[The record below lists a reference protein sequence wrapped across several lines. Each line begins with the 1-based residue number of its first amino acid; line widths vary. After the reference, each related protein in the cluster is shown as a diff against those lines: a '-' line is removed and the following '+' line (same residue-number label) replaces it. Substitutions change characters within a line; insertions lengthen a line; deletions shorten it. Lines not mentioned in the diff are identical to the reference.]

1 MLGPLVQVSVGLA
14 ALVYGGE
21 RVVDHASA
29 IAHELGL
36 STLFIGVTFVAVGSS
51 IPEIATSVYAGL
63 YDAPVL
69 VAGHIIGSATSQ
81 ITVGIGVV
89 ALLSPIAIPRSKLR
103 LYGGGMLAAMGLMLA
118 VLWSGRVTR
127 VEGAL
132 LTGAYLTFLGVSYE
146 ELDLEAAVDHRAS
159 SETSARTV
167 VWLIGGLALVVV
179 GGHLFVAGSR
189 QAALALGVPQLVL
202 GLVTGLGTT
211 TPEIAIAAAAVLDDQ
226 AGIAIGTLFG
236 SNVTDPLFS
245 FGVGALVGGFTFT
258 DVGVVLASAA
268 YMLVA
273 STLVVALFLVHGEVD
288 ARGALGCIALYLPTF
303 LV

>member
-1 MLGPLVQVSVGLA
+1 MLEPLLQVLVGLV

-21 RVVDHASA
+21 QVVEHASA
-29 IAHELGL
+29 VARELGL

-63 YDAPVL
+63 YETPAL

-89 ALLSPIAIPRSKLR
+89 ALLSPLALERSKLR
-103 LYGGGMLAAMGLMLA
+103 LYGGGMLAAMGLMFA
-118 VLWSGRVTR
+118 VLWSGRVSR
-127 VEGAL
+127 LEGGL
-132 LTGAYLTFLGVSYE
+132 LTGAYLLFLGASYE
-146 ELDLEAAVDHRAS
+146 EMSLEDAVAHRAG
-159 SETSARTV
+159 TGTGPYTAV
-167 VWLIGGLALVVV
+167 GLLAGLVLVVG

-189 QAALALGVPQLVL
+189 QAAVAVGVPQLVI
-202 GLVTGLGTT
+202 GLLTGLGTT

-226 AGIAIGTLFG
+226 PGIAIGTLFG

-245 FGVGALVGGFTFT
+245 FGVGALVGGFTFSN
-258 DVGVVLASAA
+258 VAVVLASAA

-273 STLVVALFLVHGEVD
+273 STLVIALFFVRGEVD
-288 ARGALGCIALYLPTF
+288 QRGAIGCIGLYLPMF
-303 LV
+303 FV